1 MRRAKSSTNTFLPAV
16 NGHPMIAHSKA
27 RRRPR
32 RPYYLVFAALGAGA
46 LLLYCFSG
54 SRTKEADRPGVRR
67 RPTAS
72 GGDDD
77 DDDRAAAT
85 RTAPP
90 RPWALPAAPPRD
102 ARRRRNPDA
111 PVMGVVEEHH
121 AILGYLA
128 RLKNAGGLPQP
139 ATLLHVDSHA
149 DLGVPRP
156 FPGAEPPLANPRA
169 LEAYAEPNDWILLA
183 ALAGLVDKVIFVEP
197 PWSNQLRCCLYDT
210 NATFSF
216 EVGLDR
222 YGEVRVDVSE
232 GEFVREHFGHVFWR
246 DGERRTGDAAHFVH
260 TKRLEVTVVAAEHQD
275 APGVVEEALKS
286 DPADKPLVVDVDL
299 TFFAVESP
307 GSVDL
312 KERYGM
318 RYDEL
323 ETLYHLAW
331 DFPKLDA
338 AYFKRGD
345 ARARDDG
352 DAKDYGQK
360 VARKVGGFVPL
371 AGKKRSHFAAA
382 FERALG
388 GRNLEPWRLRALTDY
403 ASKLDVP
410 DHPVTPEAQRELEL
424 FLEQPFHVP
433 SLDRHAL
440 DMDYLVGQV
449 LEPILDAIVD
459 ASPRTPSLVVVARS
473 PGYAPPTH
481 LHETECRVLN
491 SLARRYRTIEVT
503 HEARVDAQRTA
514 CARVPGFEYVLAED
528 DSRGPG

>member
-1 MRRAKSSTNTFLPAV
+1 MRRARSSTTTFLPAV
-16 NGHPMIAHSKA
+16 NGHPMMAESKT
-27 RRRPR
+27 RKRQRRPPWR
-32 RPYYLVFAALGAGA
+32 VFAAVGAGA
-46 LLLYCFSG
+46 LLLLFCLAGPRRAEPDS
-54 SRTKEADRPGVRR
+54 PGVRR
-67 RPTAS
+67 RATATR
-72 GGDDD
+72 GDDD
-77 DDDRAAAT
+77 DSLAAAT
-85 RTAPP
+85 ATAPP
-90 RPWALPAAPPRD
+90 RPRALPAQPPR
-102 ARRRRNPDA
+102 AAARRRNPAA
-111 PVMGVVEEHH
+111 PVLGVVEEHH

-128 RLKNAGGLPQP
+128 RLKAAGGLARP

-156 FPGAEPPLANPRA
+156 FPGAAPPLSPARA

-183 ALAGLVDKVIFVEP
+183 ALAGLVDRVVFVEP

-216 EVGLDR
+216 VVGLDR
-222 YGEVRVDVSE
+222 YGDVRVDVAE

-246 DGERRTGDAAHFVH
+246 DGEWRTGDSAHFRQA
-260 TKRLEVTVVAAEHQD
+260 KRLEVTVVAADHGD
-275 APGVVEEALKS
+275 APEVVEEVLAR
-286 DPADKPLVVDVDL
+286 DDGGKPLVVDVDL

-307 GSVDL
+307 GSADVR
-312 KERYGM
+312 ERYGL

-331 DFPKLDA
+331 DFPRLDA

-345 ARARDDG
+345 ARARDEG

-371 AGKKRSHFAAA
+371 AGKKRSHLAAA

-403 ASKLDVP
+403 AARLDVP
-410 DHPVTPEAQRELEL
+410 DRPVTPEAQRELEL

-440 DMDYLVGQV
+440 DMDYLVGKV
-449 LEPILDAIVD
+449 VEPILDAVVD
-459 ASPRTPSLVVVARS
+459 AGRGAPALVVVARS

-491 SLARRYRTIEVT
+491 SLARRYRTIEIT
-503 HEARVDAQRTA
+503 HEARVDARRTA
-514 CARVPGFEYVLAED
+514 CARVPDFEYVLADGE
-528 DSRGPG
+528 REPQ